1 MLMDKNSTLIALHES
16 RDSAFGKLPYHE
28 FSPEERVFLHVW
40 ELEAEVNNGG
50 FDQYFINSSGDHA
63 AEVVESLEAIG
74 AVQAAAIANKAIS
87 VAFGNSPPPED
98 EGARD
103 SVMRALPEEKLE
115 QLSAC
120 DNEFYLYPDNLTE
133 LLFSFVVA
141 NKGAIRGA
149 QHI

>member
-1 MLMDKNSTLIALHES
+1 MDKNSTLIALHES
-16 RDSAFGKLPYHE
+16 RDSAFGKLPYPE
-28 FSPEERVFLHVW
+28 LSPEERVFLHVW

-50 FDQYFINSSGDHA
+50 FDQYFINSSGNHA

-74 AVQAAAIANKAIS
+74 AVQAAAIAKQAIS
-87 VAFGNSPPPED
+87 VAFGNSPPPKD
-98 EGARD
+98 EEARD

-149 QHI
+149 EHI

>member
-1 MLMDKNSTLIALHES
+1 MDKNTTLIALHES
-16 RDSAFGKLPYHE
+16 RDSAFGKLPYPE
-28 FSPEERVFLHVW
+28 LSPEERVFLHVW

-63 AEVVESLEAIG
+63 AEVVGSLEAIG
-74 AVQAAAIANKAIS
+74 AVQAAAIAKKAIS

-98 EGARD
+98 EEARD
-103 SVMRALPEEKLE
+103 SAMRALPEEKLE

-133 LLFSFVVA
+133 LLFSYVVA

>member
-1 MLMDKNSTLIALHES
+1 MDKNSTLIALHES
-16 RDSAFGKLPYHE
+16 RDSAFGKLPYPE
-28 FSPEERVFLHVW
+28 LSPEERVFLHVW

-63 AEVVESLEAIG
+63 SEVVESLEAIG
-74 AVQAAAIANKAIS
+74 AVQAAAIAQKAIS
-87 VAFGNSPPPED
+87 IAFGNSLPQED
-98 EGARD
+98 ESARN

-115 QLSAC
+115 ELSGC
-120 DNEFYLYPDNLTE
+120 DSEFYLYPDNLTE

>member
-1 MLMDKNSTLIALHES
+1 MDKNTTLIALHES
-16 RDSAFGKLPYHE
+16 RDSAFGKLPYPE
-28 FSPEERVFLHVW
+28 LSLEERVFLHVW

-63 AEVVESLEAIG
+63 AEAVESLEAIG
-74 AVQAAAIANKAIS
+74 AVQAAAIAKIAIS

-133 LLFSFVVA
+133 LLFSYVVA
-141 NKGAIRGA
+141 NTGAIRGA